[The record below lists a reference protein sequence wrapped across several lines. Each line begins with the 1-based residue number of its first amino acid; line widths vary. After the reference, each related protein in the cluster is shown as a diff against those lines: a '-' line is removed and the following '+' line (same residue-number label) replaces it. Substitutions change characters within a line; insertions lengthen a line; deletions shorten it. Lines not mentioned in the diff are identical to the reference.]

1 MKQATG
7 ELNIT
12 VVIVVAVAILSVFF
26 FAVLWPNIKN
36 TFIATNKCSDAV
48 CDKRTLSEGLVTC
61 KYYKNGRQEGTE
73 FKCPW
78 KG

>member
-26 FAVLWPNIKN
+26 FAILYPNIKN